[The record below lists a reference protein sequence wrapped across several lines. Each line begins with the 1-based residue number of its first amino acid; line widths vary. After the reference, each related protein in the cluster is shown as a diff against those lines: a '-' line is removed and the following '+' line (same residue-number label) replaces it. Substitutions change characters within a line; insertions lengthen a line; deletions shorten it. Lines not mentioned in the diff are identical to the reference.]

1 MIKSILIVGLGGF
14 LGSSSRYITSIIVS
28 KYFSSS
34 FPLATFIVNIIG
46 SLLIGIILGYAI
58 KYQIKESNL
67 ILFLATGFMGGYT
80 TFSAFAFE
88 NMQLLSSHN
97 YSTFFLNIA
106 LSIIIGVAAAFVGF
120 SIAKTF

>member
-34 FPLATFIVNIIG
+34 FPLASFIANIIG

-67 ILFLATGFMGGYT
+67 ILFLTTGFLGGYT
-80 TFSAFAFE
+80 TFSAFAFD
-88 NMQLLSSHN
+88 NMQLLNSHN
-97 YSTFFLNIA
+97 YSVFFLNVV
-106 LSIIIGVAAAFVGF
+106 LSIIIGIAAAFVGF
-120 SIAKTF
+120 SISKVF